1 MSVLGGN
8 GVELITKGKEVL
20 VALLDLENL
29 CFKLGDEEVLLVR
42 SQMYTVVV
50 LKEGR
55 VSICG

>member
-55 VSICG
+55 VSECG